1 MCTKCFHFCHWKEHN
16 FQKKRKISQKDRKK
30 PNLYVLTQILY
41 DLLSLW
47 ATLTAV
53 SFPAFV
59 WAHPT
64 TPSISRLKESA
75 LSDKTKYRLRK
86 RLCLLPFLQQR
97 GNQNYSSTVSYLKYL
112 VPRNFTTK
120 SKLKLCC
127 PLNRP

>member
-16 FQKKRKISQKDRKK
+16 FQKKRKISQKDRKN
-30 PNLYVLTQILY
+30 PIYMY
-41 DLLSLW
+41 SHRYYMDLLSLW

-53 SFPAFV
+53 SFPAVV
-59 WAHPT
+59 WACPT
-64 TPSISRLKESA
+64 TPSISRLKESV

-86 RLCLLPFLQQR
+86 RLCLLSFLQQR
-97 GNQNYSSTVSYLKYL
+97 ENQNYSSTVSYLKYL
-112 VPRNFTTK
+112 VLRNFTTK

>member
-16 FQKKRKISQKDRKK
+16 FQKRKNIAERQKK

-41 DLLSLW
+41 DLLSLL

-53 SFPAFV
+53 SFPAVV
-59 WAHPT
+59 WARPT
-64 TPSISRLKESA
+64 TPSIFRLKESA
-75 LSDKTKYRLRK
+75 LSDKTKYRLWK
-86 RLCLLPFLQQR
+86 RLCLLSFLQQR
-97 GNQNYSSTVSYLKYL
+97 ENQNYSSTVSYLKYL
-112 VPRNFTTK
+112 VLRNFTTK

>member
-16 FQKKRKISQKDRKK
+16 FQKNEISQKDRKK

-53 SFPAFV
+53 SFPAIV
-59 WAHPT
+59 WARPT

-97 GNQNYSSTVSYLKYL
+97 ENQNYSSTVSYLKYL
-112 VPRNFTTK
+112 VLRNFTTK